1 MVVEDD
7 GKGFEASELP
17 SETQLGLVG
26 MRERAHL
33 VGGSM
38 TVESSPGNGTT
49 ICVSVP
55 LPGPKPVSS

>member
-1 MVVEDD
+1 
-7 GKGFEASELP
+7 
-17 SETQLGLVG
+17 

-38 TVESSPGNGTT
+38 TVESSPGRGTT

-55 LPGPKPVSS
+55 LVGLMLGAGTTPGAAATPGTGTTPEAE